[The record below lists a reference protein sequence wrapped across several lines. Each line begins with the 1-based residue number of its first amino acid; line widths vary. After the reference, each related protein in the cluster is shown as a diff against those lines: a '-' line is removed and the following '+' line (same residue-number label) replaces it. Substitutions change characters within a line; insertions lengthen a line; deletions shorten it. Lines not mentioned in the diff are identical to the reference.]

1 MKRGHLHRSAVRD
14 NAPAFNATTAGAPV
28 VRGLTIREW
37 PVGDRPRERL
47 LAHGASALSDAEL
60 LAVVL
65 GNGVAGRDA
74 VATGRALLAQA
85 GSLGRLL
92 SDPDQLPRLSGV
104 GPAKRARLVAT
115 IELARRSLKEEL
127 TDLPAIGSSE
137 DSAAYLKARLRHL
150 PYEVFA
156 CLFLDTRHRVL
167 GYEELFRGTLDG
179 ASVYPREVVRAC
191 LRHHAGAVIL
201 AHNHP
206 SGVAEPSRA
215 DREITRVLVDALKL
229 MDIRVLDHLVIG
241 QGEPVSM
248 ADRGLI

>member
-1 MKRGHLHRSAVRD
+1 MKQGHHPHSAVRD
-14 NAPAFNATTAGAPV
+14 GAPAFVTRAPPA
-28 VRGLTIREW
+28 LTIRQW

-47 LAHGASALSDAEL
+47 HAHGAAALSDAEL

-65 GNGVAGRDA
+65 GNGVPGRDA

-92 SDPDQLPRLSGV
+92 ADPDHLPRLAGV

-115 IELARRSLKEEL
+115 IELARRSLREKL
-127 TDLPAIGSSE
+127 ADLPAITSPE
-137 DSAAYLKARLRHL
+137 DSADYLTARLRHL

-156 CLFLDTRHRVL
+156 CLFLDSRHRVL

-191 LRHHAGAVIL
+191 LRYHAGAVIL

-206 SGVAEPSRA
+206 SGAAEPSQA
-215 DREITRVLVDALKL
+215 DCEITRVLVDALAL

-241 QGEPVSM
+241 QGAPVSM
-248 ADRGLI
+248 AAIGLL